1 MIIDNYDSFIFD
13 LDGTIYL
20 SDRLIKGAKEVINY
34 INSVKKD
41 YVFLTNKPLATKKEY
56 SSKLTQMGIKTTE
69 ENIITSSYVTAQYLK
84 EKSPGAKCYIIGEEA
99 LKYELIEAG
108 LIVTNNLK
116 EVDYLIAS
124 FDRRFNYNKLNNAL
138 QLIKKGVKFVAT
150 NPDKTCP
157 VEGGEIP
164 DTAGMIGAIEGTS
177 GKKVEK
183 IFGKPSKEIITIA
196 INKMNVKD
204 LKKCLMIGDRIE
216 TDIIMGIENGLSTAL
231 VLSGVSN
238 KCDYIN
244 SNLEP
249 DHILKSVYD
258 LLK

>member
-1 MIIDNYDSFIFD
+1 M
-13 LDGTIYL
+13 DGTIYL
-20 SDRLIKGAKEVINY
+20 SDSLIKGAKEVIEY
-34 INSVKKD
+34 INDTKKD

-56 SSKLTQMGIKTTE
+56 LNKLTNMGIKATI

-84 EKSPGAKCYIIGEEA
+84 NNSPGAKCYIIGEEA

-108 LIVTNNLK
+108 LIVTNNLEK
-116 EVDYLIAS
+116 VDYLIAS

-150 NPDKTCP
+150 NPDRTCP

-164 DTAGMIGAIEGTS
+164 DAAGMIGAIEGTS

-183 IFGKPSKEIITIA
+183 IFGKPSKEIIKIA
-196 INKMNVKD
+196 LNKMNVKNS
-204 LKKCLMIGDRIE
+204 KKCLVVGDRIE
-216 TDIIMGIENGLSTAL
+216 TDMIMGINNGLSTAL

-238 KCDYIN
+238 KSDYAN
-244 SNLEP
+244 SNLKP
-249 DHILKSVYD
+249 DHILESVYD

>member
-1 MIIDNYDSFIFD
+1 M
-13 LDGTIYL
+13 DGTIYL
-20 SDRLIKGAKEVINY
+20 SDSLIKGAKEVIEY
-34 INSVKKD
+34 INDTKKD

-56 SSKLTQMGIKTTE
+56 LNKLTNMGIKATI

-84 EKSPGAKCYIIGEEA
+84 NNSPGAKCYIIGEEA
-99 LKYELIEAG
+99 LKHELIEAG
-108 LIVTNNLK
+108 LIVTNNLE

-150 NPDKTCP
+150 NPDRTCP

-164 DTAGMIGAIEGTS
+164 DAAGMIGAIEGTS

-183 IFGKPSKEIITIA
+183 IFGKPSKEIIKIA
-196 INKMNVKD
+196 LNKMNVKD
-204 LKKCLMIGDRIE
+204 SKKCLVVGDRIE
-216 TDIIMGIENGLSTAL
+216 TDMIMGINNGLSTAL

-238 KCDYIN
+238 KSDYAN
-244 SNLEP
+244 SNLKP
-249 DHILKSVYD
+249 DHILESVYD

>member
-1 MIIDNYDSFIFD
+1 M
-13 LDGTIYL
+13 DGTIYL
-20 SDRLIKGAKEVINY
+20 SDSLIKGAKEVIEY
-34 INSVKKD
+34 INDTKKD

-56 SSKLTQMGIKTTE
+56 LNKLTNMGIKATI

-84 EKSPGAKCYIIGEEA
+84 NNSPGAKCYIIGEEA

-108 LIVTNNLK
+108 LIVTNNLEK
-116 EVDYLIAS
+116 VDYLIAS

-150 NPDKTCP
+150 NPDRTCP

-164 DTAGMIGAIEGTS
+164 DAAGMIGAIEGTS

-183 IFGKPSKEIITIA
+183 IFGKPSKEIIKIA
-196 INKMNVKD
+196 LNKMNVKD
-204 LKKCLMIGDRIE
+204 SKKCLVVGDRIE
-216 TDIIMGIENGLSTAL
+216 TDMIMGINNGLSTAL

-238 KCDYIN
+238 KSDYAN
-244 SNLEP
+244 SNLKP
-249 DHILKSVYD
+249 DHILESVYD